1 MPAKQTANM
10 EDYLEA
16 ILLIE
21 REEGVARVSQI
32 SEMLGVKKPSVT
44 AALDKLSEQGLVEH
58 EKYGYVDFTPKG
70 KKMARDVYRR
80 HRLLTTFLV
89 DILGVN
95 EKTGEEDACKM
106 EHHLSRETTER
117 LESLVKFILAEPG
130 ASQWMNNLAYFYEHG
145 ERPEECAGKSEGG
158 D

>member
-21 REEGVARVSQI
+21 KEEGVARVSQI

-44 AALDKLSEQGLVEH
+44 AALDKLSKQGLVKH

-80 HRLLTTFLV
+80 HQLLTTFLV

-95 EKTGEEDACKM
+95 EKTGEDDACKM

-117 LESLVKFILAEPG
+117 LESLVEFILAGPR
-130 ASQWMNNLAYFYEHG
+130 ASQWMDNLAYFHEHG
-145 ERPEECAGKSEGG
+145 ERPEACAGKNEGE

>member
-1 MPAKQTANM
+1 MTAKQTANM

-16 ILLIE
+16 ILRIE
-21 REEGVARVSQI
+21 EEEEVARVSQI

-44 AALDKLSEQGLVEH
+44 AALDKLSKQGLVKH
-58 EKYGYVDFTPKG
+58 EKYGYVDLTPKG

-80 HRLLTTFLV
+80 HQLLTTFLV

-95 EKTGEEDACKM
+95 KKTGEDDACKM
-106 EHHLSRETTER
+106 EHYLSRETTER
-117 LESLVKFILAEPG
+117 LESLVEFILAGPR
-130 ASQWMNNLAYFYEHG
+130 ASQWMDNLAYFHEQG
-145 ERPEECAGKSEGG
+145 ERPEACAGKKEGG